1 MKITKRERGLAAIT
15 ISAVLL
21 GLNYML
27 VIPLVHSW
35 GEVGIKLSDRQHE
48 LEGVKTTIQRKGEWK
63 KQYDDLKQGL
73 GQKAGAFQQVSDVLK
88 KIEEV
93 ATSSGVQVTS
103 RRPMVEENKGVYRVL
118 PVQCA
123 VEATTDSLVH
133 FLFALQSGAGFM
145 SVEQLQISPRPEN
158 VGILRCEIQ
167 VRALAAKGGG
177 PAS

>member
-1 MKITKRERGLAAIT
+1 MKITKRERGLAVIT
-15 ISAVLL
+15 ISAVVL
-21 GLNYML
+21 GINYML

-35 GEVGIKLSDRQHE
+35 GDVGNKLVDRGHE
-48 LEGVKTTIQRKGEWK
+48 LEGVKQTIKRKGEWS
-63 KQYDDLKQGL
+63 KQYDELKHGL

-103 RRPMVEENKGVYRVL
+103 RRPMLEENKGVYRVL

-123 VEATTDSLVH
+123 VEATTESLVH

-158 VGILRCEIQ
+158 PGILRCDIQ
-167 VRALAAKGGG
+167 LRALAAKGGG
-177 PAS
+177 ATS